1 MSKKQTIIYLFVFL
15 IVLFLVDEI
24 FGNPLR
30 ENFGGGGGGGRGGL
44 GGGRGLGVGG
54 LGVGRGLGVGGLAGL
69 DIRQNILDNNGYM
82 QMSQSSDDQPFY
94 FSFPFFTTS
103 S

>member
-1 MSKKQTIIYLFVFL
+1 MSKIQTIIYLFVFI
-15 IVLFLVDEI
+15 IVLISMDEI

-30 ENFGGGGGGGRGGL
+30 ETFGGGGGGGRGGL

-54 LGVGRGLGVGGLAGL
+54 LGVGRGLGVGSGLA
-69 DIRQNILDNNGYM
+69 IRQNILDNNGYP